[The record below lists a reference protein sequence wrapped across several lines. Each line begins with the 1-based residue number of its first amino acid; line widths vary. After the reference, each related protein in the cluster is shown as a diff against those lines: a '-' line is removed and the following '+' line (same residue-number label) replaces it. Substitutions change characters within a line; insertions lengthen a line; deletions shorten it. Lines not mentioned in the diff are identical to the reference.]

1 MTVELTEGLSS
12 DALNDLS
19 DTLSLLAS
27 RRSASAKALR
37 EPGPSPEQL
46 AQILEIAVR
55 VPDHGKLTPWR
66 FIIFDGAE
74 RAAFGRILEQR
85 WQELHPHH
93 GAESLANARHMFDRA
108 PVVICVVSRAG
119 PHPKIPEW
127 EQQLSAGAVCQ
138 NILIAATAMSIG
150 CQWMT
155 DWCAY
160 DPVTTAAMGLEL
172 GERVAGLIY
181 LGEPVE
187 VLTDRPRPVAASL
200 TTHWTG

>member
-66 FIIFDGAE
+66 FIIFEGAE

-85 WQELHPHH
+85 WQELHPNH

-127 EQQLSAGAVCQ
+127 ELQLSAGAVCQ

-160 DPVTTAAMGLEL
+160 DPVTTAAMGLEP

-181 LGEPVE
+181 LGEPAE

-200 TTHWTG
+200 TTRWTG

>member
-66 FIIFDGAE
+66 FIIFEGAE

-93 GAESLANARHMFDRA
+93 GAESLANARHMFNRA

-160 DPVTTAAMGLEL
+160 DPVTTAAMGLEP

-181 LGEPVE
+181 LGEPAE
-187 VLTDRPRPVAASL
+187 VLTDRPRPVVASL
-200 TTHWTG
+200 TTRWTG

>member
-1 MTVELTEGLSS
+1 MAYCQSAGELNARCQPCFPPLFEAQHHRTRGRIG
-12 DALNDLS
+12 D
-19 DTLSLLAS
+19 
-27 RRSASAKALR
+27 
-37 EPGPSPEQL
+37 PE
-46 AQILEIAVR
+46 AAAEILER
-55 VPDHGKLTPWR
+55 
-66 FIIFDGAE
+66 
-74 RAAFGRILEQR
+74 R

-93 GAESLANARHMFDRA
+93 GAESLAQARHMFDRA

-138 NILIAATAMSIG
+138 TILIAATAMSIG

-160 DPVTTAAMGLEL
+160 DPVTTAAMGLEP

-181 LGEPVE
+181 LGEPSE
-187 VLTDRPRPVAASL
+187 ALTDRPRPVAASL
-200 TTHWTG
+200 TTRWTG

>member
-1 MTVELTEGLSS
+1 MTVELTEGLPP
-12 DALNDLS
+12 DALNDVS

-27 RRSASAKALR
+27 RRSASAKAMR

-46 AQILEIAVR
+46 AAILEIAVR

-66 FIIFDGAE
+66 FIIFEGAA
-74 RAAFGRILEQR
+74 RATFGRILERR

-93 GAESLANARHMFDRA
+93 GAESLAQARHMFDRA

-119 PHPKIPEW
+119 SHPKIPEW

-138 NILIAATAMSIG
+138 TILIAATAMSIG

-160 DPVTTAAMGLEL
+160 DPVTTAAMGLEP

-181 LGEPVE
+181 LGEPSE
-187 VLTDRPRPVAASL
+187 ALTDRPRPVAASL
-200 TTHWTG
+200 TTRWTG